1 MKKNKL
7 IIPSEL
13 AYVFG
18 ILLIA
23 LGNSMIE
30 KANFGMS
37 MVVAPAYLLHLKL
50 IDTLSFFS
58 FGMACYV
65 VEGILLIVLAVILRR
80 FKLSF
85 VLSFVTAV
93 IYGFVIDGCV
103 AVLAPIAAEAL
114 WVRIIF
120 FALGVPL
127 VTMGVAF
134 MFNTYFAP
142 EAYDLFVKELCETF
156 GFNTGKCKTIYDLC
170 SLAVSVILSLV
181 FFGGIRG
188 LGVGTLICACINGT
202 FIGIYSH
209 LMDKYCTFPKI
220 LKKGQAAPVKNAR

>member
-1 MKKNKL
+1 MKKK
-7 IIPSEL
+7 ITIPSEL
-13 AYVFG
+13 AYLLG

-23 LGNSMIE
+23 LGNAMIE

-50 IDTLSFFS
+50 IDTFSFFS

-65 VEGILLIVLAVILRR
+65 VEGMLLIILMIVLRR
-80 FKLSF
+80 FKVSF
-85 VLSFVTAV
+85 ILSFVTAV

-103 AVLAPIAAEAL
+103 ALLAPIAADAIL
-114 WVRIIF
+114 ARIIF
-120 FALGVPL
+120 FALGVPT
-127 VTMGVAF
+127 VTLGVAF

-170 SLAVSVILSLV
+170 SLAVSVLLSFI

-188 LGVGTLICACINGT
+188 LGAGTLICACINGT
-202 FIGIYSH
+202 FIGIYAH
-209 LMDKYCTFPKI
+209 LMDKHCTFPKI
-220 LKKGQAAPVKNAR
+220 LKTKKD